1 MKRFRMPR
9 RQKMFAVLPTML
21 TLGNAVCGFGA
32 ITFAA
37 KVGLAERLG
46 WGRTNTDCLWIAAV
60 LIFLAMVFDMLDGR
74 AARWAKQT
82 SQFGAEL
89 DSLCDAI
96 SFGVAPAVILVKFS
110 ADAHPAMP
118 MMAAR
123 LLWAIAVL
131 FVVCAI
137 LRLARFNVETDEE
150 DTHEYFSGLP
160 SPAAAGTVASFM
172 IAYPEIQELAA
183 EVEKYPT
190 GWQRIPHVA
199 AVYLQ
204 PALEFLVP
212 IVALAC
218 ACLMVSRLRYS
229 HVFNQWFRGRRSY
242 RHILQLLIA
251 AVAIFLV
258 RELAVPVVFCLFA
271 FGAPVRAGWGAIWTR
286 PAITSQAPP
295 ASTPAP
301 DIADLNGH
309 ASGETDS
316 PSSPKTQS
324 PPDAPPAA
332 GPA

>member
-1 MKRFRMPR
+1 
-9 RQKMFAVLPTML
+9 MFAVLPTML

-37 KVGLAERLG
+37 KVGLTERMG
-46 WGRTNTDCLWIAAV
+46 WGRTNTECLLIAAL

-118 MMAAR
+118 MFFAR

-137 LRLARFNVETDEE
+137 LRLARFNVETDDE

-172 IAYPEIQELAA
+172 IAYPEILERAHDLGEDTSQWYRVTHL
-183 EVEKYPT
+183 
-190 GWQRIPHVA
+190 VA
-199 AVYLQ
+199 SYLQ
-204 PALEFLVP
+204 PGLEFLVP

-242 RHILQLLIA
+242 QHILQLVIG
-251 AVAIFLV
+251 VATVFLV
-258 RELAVPVVFCLFA
+258 RELAVPMIFCIFA
-271 FGAPVRAGWGAIWTR
+271 FGPPLQAAWLAVTR
-286 PAITSQAPP
+286 RKASGVSPP
-295 ASTPAP
+295 AATAQV
-301 DIADLNGH
+301 ADGGLNGH
-309 ASGETDS
+309 ASEPKEPSPVPPERQPPTDR
-316 PSSPKTQS
+316 
-324 PPDAPPAA
+324 PA
-332 GPA
+332 

>member
-37 KVGLAERLG
+37 KVGLITRLG
-46 WGRTNTDCLWIAAV
+46 WGKDDTDCLWIAAL

-96 SFGVAPAVILVKFS
+96 SFGVAPAFILIKFAS
-110 ADAHPAMP
+110 EVREDMP
-118 MMAAR
+118 MIAAR
-123 LLWAIAVL
+123 LLWAIAV
-131 FVVCAI
+131 FYVICAI

-160 SPAAAGTVASFM
+160 SPAAAGTVVSFM
-172 IAYPEIQELAA
+172 IAYPELQDLARDA
-183 EVEKYPT
+183 GENAT
-190 GWQRIPHVA
+190 RWHRIAHSVA
-199 AVYLQ
+199 GYLQ

-218 ACLMVSRLRYS
+218 ACLMVSRIRYS
-229 HVFNQWFRGRRSY
+229 HVFNQYF
-242 RHILQLLIA
+242 
-251 AVAIFLV
+251 
-258 RELAVPVVFCLFA
+258 
-271 FGAPVRAGWGAIWTR
+271 
-286 PAITSQAPP
+286 
-295 ASTPAP
+295 
-301 DIADLNGH
+301 
-309 ASGETDS
+309 
-316 PSSPKTQS
+316 K
-324 PPDAPPAA
+324 
-332 GPA
+332 